1 MLPAYAELHCRSN
14 FSFLTGASHPE
25 ELLARAAE
33 LGYEALAL
41 TDECSVA
48 GVVRAHEE
56 LKRQRQQ
63 GLSCQQGLITGPAP
77 HAATPPG
84 PGEPGAATSVAGTRL
99 LLGTH
104 LEVAPGPA
112 PPPGLEHGLRVV
124 VLAHNRQGWGQLCEL
139 ITQARARAPKG
150 QYSAWPQDLLAQQ
163 ALADCTVLL
172 IPRREDTLAVLQAQ
186 ARWCAQAFGP
196 RAAVALERLLWADD
210 ARLIERVQAVAKQ
223 LRAEGLH
230 LPMAAAGDVLM
241 HRRARKPVQDTLT
254 AIRLRRPLAQCGTR
268 LAPNAEQHLRSR
280 LQLARLYRPEWLQ
293 AAVDI
298 ARRCTFILDEL
309 RYEYPAELVPKGLS
323 AIQHLRAL
331 TLQGARERHPE
342 GVPASVQAQLE
353 REFELIEALR
363 YEPFFLTVHD
373 VVRFA
378 RSRGI
383 LCQGRGSAANS
394 AVCWCLGI
402 TEVDP
407 TQTTLLFE
415 RFISRER
422 AEPPD
427 IDVDFE
433 HERREEVIQYI
444 YAKYG
449 DRRCALAAAVT
460 AYRARGAVRDVGFAL
475 DLDESI
481 IDKLARSVH
490 GFDQPERLRRSL
502 GELGLDADAP
512 LMRRWLQLVESLQR
526 FPRHLSQHTG
536 GFVIASGRLS
546 SLVPIEP
553 ASMNGR
559 RVIQWDKD
567 DLESLGLLKVDVLA
581 LGMLTVIRKTLEFM
595 THWHGWPQARP
606 HHRRG
611 QESQPWLVQDI
622 PREDP
627 ATFAMATRADTVG
640 VFQIESRAQQSMLPR
655 LKPRTF
661 YDFVVQVA
669 IVRPGPIQGGMVHP
683 YLARRAQRER
693 GELPPSPYPALD
705 AALGRTLGVPI
716 FQEQVM
722 QICVI
727 AAGFTPGEADGLRRS
742 MAAWRKKGELHVFHD
757 RIVQGMVRRGYPE
770 EFAQGIFRQIEGFG
784 EYGFPESHAYSF
796 ALLSYVSAWMKC
808 HEPEAFLAALLN
820 AQPMGFYAPSQLV
833 QDARRHGVEVRA
845 VDVRHSDWDC
855 TLEAS
860 TGPRPAVRL
869 GLRMVSG
876 LSLALAQA
884 LVQARQQH
892 PFADLHDLSQRA
904 GLSTADLQRLAHA
917 DALQGLAGHRRQ
929 QLWQASGVQRP
940 ARRAVAMG
948 DLFEQTPAAE
958 AVHPLLAPPPEG
970 QAITQDYASTGLS
983 LRRHPLA
990 LMRPRLQ
997 RRGWCSAQQLQQGP
1011 DGRRAWA
1018 CGLVTMR
1025 QQPVTA
1031 KGTTFITLEDETG
1044 CVNVIVW
1051 RHIRERQ
1058 RLPVLQARLLAVVG
1072 QWQNRDGVMH
1082 LVARRLLDVSPW
1094 LGELGRVTA
1103 SRDFR

>member
-1 MLPAYAELHCRSN
+1 MRPAYAELHCRSN

-25 ELLARAAE
+25 ELLARAAQ

-56 LKRQRQQ
+56 LKRQCERA
-63 GLSCQQGLITGPAP
+63 GDSS
-77 HAATPPG
+77 TPPI
-84 PGEPGAATSVAGTRL
+84 RL

-104 LEVAPGPA
+104 LEISPFSPPQELQGLRFM
-112 PPPGLEHGLRVV
+112 PPPEVLEHGLRVV
-124 VLAHNRQGWGQLCEL
+124 VLAHDRTGWGDLCEL
-139 ITQARARAPKG
+139 ITQSRARGAKG
-150 QYSAWPQDLLAQQ
+150 QYLTWPQDLLAHQ
-163 ALADCTVLL
+163 ALAHCTVLL
-172 IPRREDTLAVLQAQ
+172 IARRPDNPALLLAQ
-186 ARWCAQAFGP
+186 ARWCAQAFGG
-196 RAAVALERLLWADD
+196 RTAVAIERLLWADD
-210 ARLIERVQAVAKQ
+210 SLLMERVQTVVSQ
-223 LRAEGLH
+223 LAAEGLN
-230 LPMAAAGDVLM
+230 LPIAAAGDVLM
-241 HRRARKPVQDTLT
+241 HRRSRKPVQDTLT
-254 AIRLRRPLAQCGTR
+254 AIRLRRPLSACGTA
-268 LAPNAEQHLRSR
+268 LARNAEQHLRSR
-280 LQLARLYRPEWLQ
+280 LQLAQLYRPQWLQ
-293 AAVDI
+293 ATVDI
-298 ARRCTFILDEL
+298 ARRCTFSLNEL
-309 RYEYPAELVPKGLS
+309 RYEYPAELVPEGRTPME
-323 AIQHLRAL
+323 HLRAL
-331 TLQGARERHPE
+331 TAEGARQRHPQ
-342 GVPASVQAQLE
+342 GVPLPVQVQIE

-373 VVRFA
+373 IVRFA

-449 DRRCALAAAVT
+449 EHRCALAAAVT
-460 AYRARGAVRDVGFAL
+460 AYRSRSAVRDVGAAL
-475 DLDESI
+475 GLDVAL
-481 IDKLARSVH
+481 IDQVAQSVH
-490 GFDQPERLRRSL
+490 GFDSPDRLAHSLAER
-502 GELGLDADAP
+502 GLDAQSP
-512 LMRRWLQLVESLQR
+512 LLSRWLELVDALYR

-536 GFVIASGRLS
+536 GFVIAAGRLS
-546 SLVPIEP
+546 RLVPIEP
-553 ASMNGR
+553 AAMEKR
-559 RVIQWDKD
+559 RIIQWDKD

-581 LGMLTVIRKTLEFM
+581 LGMLTVIRKTLEGM
-595 THWHGWPQARP
+595 TQWHAWPQAAP
-606 HHRRG
+606 SHRRPD
-611 QESQPWLVQDI
+611 ESRAWRVQDI
-622 PREDP
+622 PREDR
-627 ATFAMATRADTVG
+627 ATFAMASRADTVG
-640 VFQIESRAQQSMLPR
+640 IFQIESRAQQAMLPR

-661 YDFVVQVA
+661 YDLVVQVA

-683 YLARRAQRER
+683 YLKRRLLHEQGR
-693 GELPPSPYPALD
+693 LPASPHPALD
-705 AALGRTLGVPI
+705 VALGRTLGVPI

-742 MAAWRKKGELHVFHD
+742 MAAWRKKGELHLFHD
-757 RIVQGMVRRGYPE
+757 RIVQGMVQRGYPLD
-770 EFAQGIFRQIEGFG
+770 FAQGIFRQIEGFG

-796 ALLSYVSAWMKC
+796 ALLTYISAWMKC
-808 HEPEAFLAALLN
+808 HEPEAFLTALLN

-833 QDARRHGVEVRA
+833 QDARRHGVQVLP
-845 VDVRHSDWDC
+845 VDAAYSHWDC
-855 TLEAS
+855 TLEAVPS
-860 TGPRPAVRL
+860 ASRPSVRL
-869 GLRMVSG
+869 GLRLVSG
-876 LSLALAQA
+876 CSPAVATR
-884 LVQARQQH
+884 LVQAREQA
-892 PFADLHDLSQRA
+892 PFEDVQDLAMRA
-904 GLSTADLQRLAHA
+904 GLQPADLQRLAGA
-917 DALQGLAGHRRQ
+917 DALQSLAGHRRL
-929 QLWQASGVQRP
+929 QLWQASGAQTSVPNAALRPGATADLFAQRP
-940 ARRAVAMG
+940 APEAQTAV
-948 DLFEQTPAAE
+948 LPPA
-958 AVHPLLAPPPEG
+958 PEG
-970 QAITQDYASTGLS
+970 QAITLDYASTGLS

-997 RRGWCSAQQLQQGP
+997 GRGWRSAQELLQSA
-1011 DGRRAWA
+1011 DGRRVWA

-1044 CVNVIVW
+1044 CLNVIVW
-1051 RHIRERQ
+1051 RSIRERQ
-1058 RLPVLQARLLAVVG
+1058 RLAVLDARLLAVVG
-1072 QWQNRDGVMH
+1072 QWQNRDGVAH

>member
-1 MLPAYAELHCRSN
+1 MLNAYAELHCRSN

-25 ELLARAAE
+25 ELVARAAQ

-56 LKRQRQQ
+56 VRRQR
-63 GLSCQQGLITGPAP
+63 
-77 HAATPPG
+77 
-84 PGEPGAATSVAGTRL
+84 EAGHPIRL
-99 LLGTH
+99 LLGSRFE
-104 LEVAPGPA
+104 LAPDAVQPA
-112 PPPGLEHGLRVV
+112 GLRVV
-124 VLAHNRQGWGQLCEL
+124 LLVHDRQGWGDLCEL
-139 ITQARARAPKG
+139 ITRARLRQTKG
-150 QYSAWPQDLLAQQ
+150 QYRLHACDLLDF
-163 ALADCTVLL
+163 LPTPTPPPFTLLL
-172 IPRREDTLAVLQAQ
+172 IPRREDPPDTLLHQ
-186 ARWCAQAFGP
+186 ARWCARHFAP
-196 RAAVALERLLWADD
+196 HAALAVERLLWADD
-210 ARLIERVQAVAKQ
+210 SLLIERLEHTAAT
-223 LRAEGLH
+223 LRAEGLS
-230 LPMAAAGDVLM
+230 LPLVASGDVLM
-241 HRRARKPVQDTLT
+241 HVRSRKPVQDTLT
-254 AIRLRRPLAQCGTR
+254 AIRLRTPLRNCGLH
-268 LAPNAEQHLRSR
+268 LARNAEQHLRSR
-280 LQLARLYRPEWLQ
+280 LQLAQLHRPSWL
-293 AAVDI
+293 AHTVEI
-298 ARRCTFILDEL
+298 ARRCRFSLDEL
-309 RYEYPAELVPKGLS
+309 RYEYPAELVPEGLTPM
-323 AIQHLRAL
+323 QHLKNL
-331 TLQGARERHPE
+331 TWQGAAQRHPQ
-342 GVPASVQAQLE
+342 GVPAAVQAQLVK
-353 REFELIEALR
+353 EFALIEELH

-373 VVRFA
+373 VVQFA
-378 RSRGI
+378 RGRGI

-449 DRRCALAAAVT
+449 TERCALAAAVT
-460 AYRARGAVRDVGFAL
+460 GYRTRGAVRDVGFAL
-475 DLDESI
+475 GQDESA
-481 IDKLARSVH
+481 IDALARSVH
-490 GFDQPERLRRSL
+490 WFDDAQRLQRSL
-502 GELGLDADAP
+502 PEIGLDPQARP
-512 LMRRWLQLVESLQR
+512 VRLWLELVQALHR

-536 GFVIASGRLS
+536 GFVIAAGKLS
-546 SLVPIEP
+546 RLVPIEP
-553 ASMNGR
+553 AAMEDR

-581 LGMLTVIRKTLEFM
+581 LGMLTVVRKTLQLM
-595 THWHGWPQARP
+595 TRWHGK
-606 HHRRG
+606 
-611 QESQPWLVQDI
+611 PWRMQDI

-627 ATFAMATRADTVG
+627 ATFEMATRGDTVG

-661 YDFVVQVA
+661 YDLVVQVA

-683 YLARRAQRER
+683 YLERRALRER

-742 MAAWRKKGELHVFHD
+742 MAAWRKKGQVHVFHD
-757 RIVQGMVRRGYPE
+757 RIVQGMVERGYE
-770 EFAQGIFRQIEGFG
+770 REFAEGIFRQIEGFG

-796 ALLSYVSAWMKC
+796 ALLAYVSAWMKC

-820 AQPMGFYAPSQLV
+820 SQPMGFYGPSQLV
-833 QDARRHGVEVRA
+833 QDARRHGVQVLP
-845 VDVRHSDWDC
+845 VDVTRSDWDC
-855 TLEAS
+855 TLERAES
-860 TGPRPAVRL
+860 PRPTVRL
-869 GLRMVSG
+869 GLR
-876 LSLALAQA
+876 
-884 LVQARQQH
+884 LV
-892 PFADLHDLSQRA
+892 A
-904 GLSTADLQRLAHA
+904 GLSESSGRRLLQARAGQPWADVDDLARRAALSAADLQRLAKA
-917 DALQGLAGHRRQ
+917 DALAGLAGHRRQ
-929 QLWQASGVQRP
+929 QLWAATGLLRP
-940 ARRAVAMG
+940 PAQFG
-948 DLFEQTPAAE
+948 LFDLFAHQAEPQTAT
-958 AVHPLLAPPPEG
+958 PLLETPPEG
-970 QAITQDYASTGLS
+970 QSIVLDYDSTGLS

-990 LMRPRLQ
+990 LLRPRLS
-997 RRGWCSAQQLQQGP
+997 RRGWRAAGELQALP

-1025 QQPVTA
+1025 QQPATA

-1051 RHIRERQ
+1051 RDIRERQ
-1058 RLPVLQARLLAVVG
+1058 RRVLLDARLLAVVG
-1072 QWQNRDGVMH
+1072 QWQNRNGVMH
-1082 LVARRLLDVSPW
+1082 LVARRLVDASAW
-1094 LGELGRVTA
+1094 LGALASATA